1 MQPLLSD
8 AAIADQAATMT
19 HRSSQ
24 RIDIGLF
31 DMQTTRPLASQIR
44 QCRTMAIVSLESA

>member
-31 DMQTTRPLASQIR
+31 DMQDDPPPGEPDTSVPHNRDR
-44 QCRTMAIVSLESA
+44 QS